1 MLKRKSFWIIL
12 FVIIIVAGGGYYYY
26 STQIVPAEASEVEEP
41 AMQTAVARQGEL
53 TIFAS
58 GAGQMIPA
66 SEIDLGF
73 DESGTLIEL
82 NAAVGDKVEAGDV
95 LAQLQTKDSVESIE
109 ASIAEAELAVLKAQN
124 AIDDL
129 YANAEIARTQALSDI
144 AEYAQ
149 QVRDA
154 RYQMENY
161 NMPVTLQ
168 GMDAIEALDLMKAEL
183 DAASAA
189 FEPYRYYPSSDDTR
203 ADLLEDLNNAQYN
216 YDSAVKRLDYEYVL
230 EVAEANLDKVRQE
243 YDEYTEG
250 PSPSEV
256 KLAEAELANAEAK
269 LALAKD
275 AQAVIDLVTPT
286 NGTVMVVSAT
296 EGEVVG
302 TTAIITLA
310 NLEQPLLEVYLDETD
325 MDKVANGYAADIVF
339 DALPDKNYTGQV
351 IAVNPS
357 LADISGVQAIQ
368 VTVRLDEGSLE
379 SGEVLPIGL
388 NASVDIIAGR
398 AENAVLVPVEALRE
412 LGPDEYA
419 VFVVEDSVPNLRVV
433 TVGLVDI
440 TSAEILSGLQA
451 GEIVTT
457 GIVQAE

>member
-1 MLKRKSFWIIL
+1 MLKKKSFWIIL
-12 FVIIIVAGGGYYYY
+12 FVIIIVAGGGYYY
-26 STQIVPAEASEVEEP
+26 STQIMPTEAAEVEEP

-58 GAGQMIPA
+58 GAGQLIPA

-109 ASIAEAELAVLKAQN
+109 ASIADAELAVLKAQN

-419 VFVVEDSVPNLRVV
+419 VFVVEDGVPKLRVV

>member
-1 MLKRKSFWIIL
+1 MLKKKSFWIIL

-26 STQIVPAEASEVEEP
+26 STQIMPTEAAEVEEP

-58 GAGQMIPA
+58 GAGQLIPA

-109 ASIAEAELAVLKAQN
+109 ASIADAELAVLKAQN

-256 KLAEAELANAEAK
+256 KLAEAELANTEAK
-269 LALAKD
+269 LALAQE
-275 AQAVIDLVTPT
+275 AQAVIDLVSPT
-286 NGTVMVVSAT
+286 DGTVMVVSAT
-296 EGEVVG
+296 EGELIG

-325 MDKVANGYAADIVF
+325 LDKVANGYTADIVF
-339 DALPDKNYTGQV
+339 DALPDNTFTGQV

-357 LADISGVQAIQ
+357 LAEVSGVQAIQ

-419 VFVVEDSVPNLRVV
+419 VFVVEDGEPKLRVV

>member
-1 MLKRKSFWIIL
+1 M
-12 FVIIIVAGGGYYYY
+12 
-26 STQIVPAEASEVEEP
+26 PAEAAEVEEP

-53 TIFAS
+53 VIFAS
-58 GAGQMIPA
+58 GAGQVVPA

-82 NAAVGDKVEAGDV
+82 NVAVGDKVETGDV
-95 LAQLQTKDSVESIE
+95 LALLQTQDSVESIE
-109 ASIAEAELAVLKAQN
+109 ASIADAELAVLKAQN
-124 AIDDL
+124 ELDDL

-154 RYQMENY
+154 RYQLENY
-161 NMPVTLQ
+161 TVPSTLQ

-189 FEPYRYYPSSDDTR
+189 FEPYRYYPSTDETR
-203 ADLLEDLNNAQYN
+203 ADLLEVLDNAQYN

-230 EVAEANLDKVRQE
+230 EVAEANLDKSRQE
-243 YDEYTEG
+243 YDEYTAG

-256 KLAEAELANAEAK
+256 ELAEAELVNTQAK

-275 AQAVIDLVTPT
+275 AQAVIDLVSPMD
-286 NGTVMVVSAT
+286 GTVMAVESNV
-296 EGEVVG
+296 GEAVG
-302 TTAIITLA
+302 TSAIIALA
-310 NLEQPLLEVYLDETD
+310 NLDQPLLEVYLDETD
-325 MDKVANGYAADIVF
+325 LDKVANGHGAEIIF
-339 DALPDKNYTGQV
+339 DALPDEIFSGTV
-351 IAVNPS
+351 ISVNPS
-357 LADISGVQAIQ
+357 LETVSGVQAIK
-368 VTVRLDEGSLE
+368 VTVLMDEEGLDATLPVGS
-379 SGEVLPIGL
+379 

-398 AENAVLVPVEALRE
+398 AEEAVLVPVEALRE

-419 VFVVEDSVPNLRVV
+419 VFVVEDGEPKLRVV
-433 TVGLVDI
+433 QVGLVDI
-440 TSAEILSGLQA
+440 TSAEILSGLKA

>member
-1 MLKRKSFWIIL
+1 MLKKKSFWIIL
-12 FVIIIVAGGGYYYY
+12 FVIIVIAGGGYYYY
-26 STQIVPAEASEVEEP
+26 STQIMPAEAAEIEEP
-41 AMQTAVARQGEL
+41 AMQTAVARQGDL

-58 GAGQMIPA
+58 GAGQVVPA

-73 DESGTLIEL
+73 GESGTLIEL
-82 NAAVGDKVEAGDV
+82 NVAVGDKVEAGEV

-109 ASIAEAELAVLKAQN
+109 ASIADAELAVLKAQN
-124 AIDDL
+124 ALDNL

-144 AEYAQ
+144 AKYAQ

-154 RYQMENY
+154 QYQLENY
-161 NMPVTLQ
+161 NIPVSHQ
-168 GMDAIEALDLMKAEL
+168 GLDAIEALDLMRAEL

-189 FEPYRYYPSSDDTR
+189 FEPYRYYPSTDDTR
-203 ADLLEDLNNAQYN
+203 EDLLEALNNAQYN

-230 EVAEANLDKVRQE
+230 EVAEANLDKARQE

-256 KLAEAELANAEAK
+256 ELAKAELSNTEAK
-269 LALAKD
+269 LALAKE

-286 NGTVMVVSAT
+286 DGTVMVVSAT
-296 EGEVVG
+296 GGEVIG

-310 NLEQPLLEVYLDETD
+310 NLEQSLLDVYLDETD
-325 MDKVANGYAADIVF
+325 LDKVANGYAADIVF
-339 DALPDKNYTGQV
+339 DALPDKTFTGKV

-357 LADISGVQAIQ
+357 LETISGVQAIKITVLMDEEGLE
-368 VTVRLDEGSLE
+368 VT
-379 SGEVLPIGL
+379 LPVGL

-419 VFVVEDSVPNLRVV
+419 VFVVEDGEPKLRVV
-433 TVGLVDI
+433 EVGLVDI

>member
-1 MLKRKSFWIIL
+1 M
-12 FVIIIVAGGGYYYY
+12 
-26 STQIVPAEASEVEEP
+26 
-41 AMQTAVARQGEL
+41 
-53 TIFAS
+53 
-58 GAGQMIPA
+58 
-66 SEIDLGF
+66 
-73 DESGTLIEL
+73 
-82 NAAVGDKVEAGDV
+82 
-95 LAQLQTKDSVESIE
+95 
-109 ASIAEAELAVLKAQN
+109 LKAQN
-124 AIDDL
+124 TLDDL
-129 YANAEIARTQALSDI
+129 YANAEIARTQSLSDI

-154 RYQMENY
+154 RYLQENY

-183 DAASAA
+183 DAASDA
-189 FEPYRYYPSSDDTR
+189 FEPYRYYPSTDETR
-203 ADLLEDLNNAQYN
+203 EELLEVLNNAQYN

-230 EVAEANLDKVRQE
+230 EVAEANLDKARQE
-243 YDEYTEG
+243 YDEYTAG

-269 LALAKD
+269 LALAKET
-275 AQAVIDLVTPT
+275 QAVIDLVTPT
-286 NGTVMVVSAT
+286 DGTVMVVSAS
-296 EGEVVG
+296 EGEVIG
-302 TTAIITLA
+302 TTSIITLA

-325 MDKVANGYAADIVF
+325 MDKVANGYEADIVF
-339 DALPDKNYTGQV
+339 DALPDNNYTGQV

-357 LADISGVQAIQ
+357 LETVSNVQAIK
-368 VTVRLDEGSLE
+368 VTVLMDGDGLDTT
-379 SGEVLPIGL
+379 LPVGL

-398 AENAVLVPVEALRE
+398 AEDAVLVPVEALRE

-419 VFVVEDSVPNLRVV
+419 VFVVEDGEPKLRIVQ
-433 TVGLVDI
+433 VGLVDI

>member
-1 MLKRKSFWIIL
+1 MLKKKSFWIIL
-12 FVIIIVAGGGYYYY
+12 IVIIALASGGYYYY
-26 STQIVPAEASEVEEP
+26 STQIVPAEAADAEEP

-58 GAGQMIPA
+58 GAGQVVPA

-82 NAAVGDKVEAGDV
+82 NVTVGDKVEAGEV

-109 ASIAEAELAVLKAQN
+109 ASIADAELTVLKAQN
-124 AIDDL
+124 ALDDL

-154 RYQMENY
+154 RYLLENY
-161 NMPVTLQ
+161 TMPVTLQ

-189 FEPYRYYPSSDDTR
+189 FEPYRYYPSSDETR
-203 ADLLEDLNNAQYN
+203 ADLLDALNNAQYN

-243 YDEYTEG
+243 YDEYTAG

-256 KLAEAELANAEAK
+256 ELAEAELANTEAK
-269 LALAKD
+269 LALAKE
-275 AQAVIDLVTPT
+275 AQAVIDLISPT
-286 NGTVMVVSAT
+286 DGTVMVVSAT
-296 EGEVVG
+296 EGEVIG
-302 TTAIITLA
+302 TTSIISLA
-310 NLEQPLLEVYLDETD
+310 DLEQPLLEVYLDETD
-325 MDKVANGYAADIVF
+325 LDKVANGHDAEIIF
-339 DALPDKNYTGQV
+339 DALPDNTFTGQV

-357 LADISGVQAIQ
+357 LETVSGVQAIK
-368 VTVRLDEGSLE
+368 VTVQMDEEGLDATLPVGS
-379 SGEVLPIGL
+379 

-398 AENAVLVPVEALRE
+398 AEDTVLVPVEALRE

-419 VFVVEDSVPNLRVV
+419 VFVVEDGEPKLRVV
-433 TVGLVDI
+433 QVGLVDI
-440 TSAEILSGLQA
+440 TSAEILAGLQA

>member
-1 MLKRKSFWIIL
+1 MLKKKSFWIIL
-12 FVIIIVAGGGYYYY
+12 FVIIIVAGGGYYY
-26 STQIVPAEASEVEEP
+26 STQIMPTEAAEVEEP

-58 GAGQMIPA
+58 GAGQLIPA

-109 ASIAEAELAVLKAQN
+109 ASIADAELAVLKAQN

-189 FEPYRYYPSSDDTR
+189 FEPYRYYPSSDDKR

-256 KLAEAELANAEAK
+256 KLAEAELANTEAK
-269 LALAKD
+269 LALAQE
-275 AQAVIDLVTPT
+275 AQAVIDLVSPT
-286 NGTVMVVSAT
+286 DGTVMVVSAT
-296 EGEVVG
+296 EGELIG

-325 MDKVANGYAADIVF
+325 LDKVANGYTADIVF
-339 DALPDKNYTGQV
+339 DALPDNTFTGQV

-357 LADISGVQAIQ
+357 LAEVSGVQAIQ

-379 SGEVLPIGL
+379 SWEVMPIGL

-419 VFVVEDSVPNLRVV
+419 VFVVEDGEPKLRVV

>member
-1 MLKRKSFWIIL
+1 MLKKKSFWIVL
-12 FVIIIVAGGGYYYY
+12 CVIIIVAGGGYTYYT
-26 STQIVPAEASEVEEP
+26 TQIMPAEAAEVEEP
-41 AMQTAVARQGEL
+41 AMQTAVARRGEL

-58 GAGQMIPA
+58 GAGQLVPA

-73 DESGTLIEL
+73 DESGTLL
-82 NAAVGDKVEAGDV
+82 FLDAVVGDKVEAGDV

-109 ASIAEAELAVLKAQN
+109 ASIADAELAVLKAQN
-124 AIDDL
+124 TLDDL

-154 RYQMENY
+154 RYQLENY
-161 NMPVTLQ
+161 TMPVTLQ

-230 EVAEANLDKVRQE
+230 EVVEANLDKVRQE

-256 KLAEAELANAEAK
+256 QLAEAELANAEAK
-269 LALAKD
+269 LALAKE
-275 AQAVIDLVTPT
+275 AQAVIDLVTPRD
-286 NGTVMVVSAT
+286 GTVMVVSAT
-296 EGEVVG
+296 EGEVIG

-325 MDKVANGYAADIVF
+325 MDKVAIGYEADIVF
-339 DALPDKNYTGQV
+339 DALPDNNYTGQV

-357 LADISGVQAIQ
+357 LETVSGIQAIQ
-368 VTVRLDEGSLE
+368 VTVLLDEGSLG
-379 SGEVLPIGL
+379 SGQVLPVGL

-398 AENAVLVPVEALRE
+398 AEDAVLVPVEALRE
-412 LGPDEYA
+412 LGPEEYA
-419 VFVVEDSVPNLRVV
+419 VFVVEDGEPKLRVV
-433 TVGLVDI
+433 QVGLVDI

>member
-1 MLKRKSFWIIL
+1 
-12 FVIIIVAGGGYYYY
+12 
-26 STQIVPAEASEVEEP
+26 
-41 AMQTAVARQGEL
+41 MQTAVARQGEL

-58 GAGQMIPA
+58 GAGQLIPA

-109 ASIAEAELAVLKAQN
+109 ASIADAELAVLKAQN

-256 KLAEAELANAEAK
+256 KLAEAELANTEAK
-269 LALAKD
+269 LALAQE
-275 AQAVIDLVTPT
+275 AQAVIDLVSPT
-286 NGTVMVVSAT
+286 DGTVMVVSAT
-296 EGEVVG
+296 EGELIG

-325 MDKVANGYAADIVF
+325 LDKVANGYTADIVF
-339 DALPDKNYTGQV
+339 DALPDNTFTGQV

-357 LADISGVQAIQ
+357 LAEVSGVQAIQ

-419 VFVVEDSVPNLRVV
+419 VFVVEDGEPKLRVV

>member
-1 MLKRKSFWIIL
+1 MLKKKSFWIVL
-12 FVIIIVAGGGYYYY
+12 FFIIIVAGGGYTYYT
-26 STQIVPAEASEVEEP
+26 TQIMPAEAAEVEEP
-41 AMQTAVARQGEL
+41 AMQTAVARRGEL

-58 GAGQMIPA
+58 GAGQLVPA

-73 DESGTLIEL
+73 DESGTLL
-82 NAAVGDKVEAGDV
+82 FLDAVVGDKVEAGDV
-95 LAQLQTKDSVESIE
+95 LAQLQTKDSAESIE
-109 ASIAEAELAVLKAQN
+109 ASIADAELAVLKAQN
-124 AIDDL
+124 TLDDL

-154 RYQMENY
+154 RYQLENY
-161 NMPVTLQ
+161 TMPVTLQ

-230 EVAEANLDKVRQE
+230 EVVEANLDKVRQE

-256 KLAEAELANAEAK
+256 QLAEAELANAEAK
-269 LALAKD
+269 LALAKE
-275 AQAVIDLVTPT
+275 AQAVIDLVTPRD
-286 NGTVMVVSAT
+286 GTVMVVSAT
-296 EGEVVG
+296 EGEVIG

-325 MDKVANGYAADIVF
+325 MDKVAIGYEADIVF
-339 DALPDKNYTGQV
+339 DALPDNNYTGQV

-357 LADISGVQAIQ
+357 LETVSGIQAIQ
-368 VTVRLDEGSLE
+368 VTVLLDEGNLG
-379 SGEVLPIGL
+379 SGQVLPVGL

-398 AENAVLVPVEALRE
+398 TEDAVLVPVEALRE
-412 LGPDEYA
+412 LGPEEYA
-419 VFVVEDSVPNLRVV
+419 VFVVEDGEPKLRVV
-433 TVGLVDI
+433 QVGLVDI

>member
-1 MLKRKSFWIIL
+1 MLKKKSFWIIL
-12 FVIIIVAGGGYYYY
+12 FVIIIIAGGGYYYY
-26 STQIVPAEASEVEEP
+26 STQIMSAEAAEVEEP

-58 GAGQMIPA
+58 GAGQLVPVF
-66 SEIDLGF
+66 EIDLGF
-73 DESGTLIEL
+73 DESGTLLVL

-109 ASIAEAELAVLKAQN
+109 ASIADAELAVLKAEN
-124 AIDDL
+124 TLDDL
-129 YANAEIARTQALSDI
+129 YANAEIARTQSLSDI

-154 RYQMENY
+154 RYLQENY

-183 DAASAA
+183 DAASDA
-189 FEPYRYYPSSDDTR
+189 FEPYRYYPSTDETR
-203 ADLLEDLNNAQYN
+203 EELLEVLNNAQYN

-230 EVAEANLDKVRQE
+230 EVAEANLDKARQE

-256 KLAEAELANAEAK
+256 KLAEAELANTEAK
-269 LALAKD
+269 LALAKE
-275 AQAVIDLVTPT
+275 AQAVIDLVSPT
-286 NGTVMVVSAT
+286 DGTVMVVSAS
-296 EGEVVG
+296 EGEVIG
-302 TTAIITLA
+302 TTPIITLA

-325 MDKVANGYAADIVF
+325 MDKVANGYASDIVF

-419 VFVVEDSVPNLRVV
+419 VFVVEDGVPKLRVV

>member
-1 MLKRKSFWIIL
+1 MLKKKSFWIIL

-26 STQIVPAEASEVEEP
+26 STQIVPAEASEFEEP

-161 NMPVTLQ
+161 TMPVTLQ

-183 DAASAA
+183 DAVSAA
-189 FEPYRYYPSSDDTR
+189 FEPYRYFPSSDDTR

-325 MDKVANGYAADIVF
+325 MDKVANGYEADIVF
-339 DALPDKNYTGQV
+339 DALPDNNYTGQV

-357 LADISGVQAIQ
+357 LETVSNVQAIK
-368 VTVRLDEGSLE
+368 VTVLMDGDGLDTT
-379 SGEVLPIGL
+379 LPVGL

-398 AENAVLVPVEALRE
+398 AEDAVLVPVEALRE

-419 VFVVEDSVPNLRVV
+419 VFVVEDGEPKLRIVQ
-433 TVGLVDI
+433 VGLVDI

>member
-1 MLKRKSFWIIL
+1 MLKKKSFWIVL
-12 FVIIIVAGGGYYYY
+12 FFIIIVAGGGYTYYT
-26 STQIVPAEASEVEEP
+26 TQIMPAEAAEVEEP
-41 AMQTAVARQGEL
+41 AMQTAVARRGEL

-58 GAGQMIPA
+58 GAGQLVPA

-73 DESGTLIEL
+73 DESGTLL
-82 NAAVGDKVEAGDV
+82 FLDAVVGDKVEAGDV

-109 ASIAEAELAVLKAQN
+109 ASIADAELAVLKAQN
-124 AIDDL
+124 TLDDL

-154 RYQMENY
+154 RYQLENY
-161 NMPVTLQ
+161 TMPVTLQ

-256 KLAEAELANAEAK
+256 QLAEAELANAEAK
-269 LALAKD
+269 LALAKE
-275 AQAVIDLVTPT
+275 AQAVIDLVTPRD
-286 NGTVMVVSAT
+286 GTVMVVSAT
-296 EGEVVG
+296 EGEVIG

-325 MDKVANGYAADIVF
+325 MDKVAIGYEADIVF
-339 DALPDKNYTGQV
+339 DALPDNNYTGQV

-357 LADISGVQAIQ
+357 LETVSGIQAIQ
-368 VTVRLDEGSLE
+368 VTVLLDEGNLG
-379 SGEVLPIGL
+379 SGQVLPVGL

-398 AENAVLVPVEALRE
+398 TEDAVLVPVEALRE
-412 LGPDEYA
+412 LGPEEYA
-419 VFVVEDSVPNLRVV
+419 VFVVEDGEPKLRVV
-433 TVGLVDI
+433 QVGLVDI

>member
-1 MLKRKSFWIIL
+1 MLKKKSFWIVL
-12 FVIIIVAGGGYYYY
+12 FFIIIVAGGGYTYYT
-26 STQIVPAEASEVEEP
+26 TQIMPAEAAEVEEP
-41 AMQTAVARQGEL
+41 AMQTAVARRGEL

-58 GAGQMIPA
+58 GAGQLVPA

-73 DESGTLIEL
+73 DESGTLL
-82 NAAVGDKVEAGDV
+82 FLDAVVGDKVEAGDV

-109 ASIAEAELAVLKAQN
+109 ASIADAELAVLKAQN
-124 AIDDL
+124 TLDDL

-154 RYQMENY
+154 RYQLENY
-161 NMPVTLQ
+161 TMPVTLQ

-256 KLAEAELANAEAK
+256 QLAEAELANAEAK
-269 LALAKD
+269 LALAKE
-275 AQAVIDLVTPT
+275 AQAVIDLVTPRD
-286 NGTVMVVSAT
+286 GTVMVVSAT
-296 EGEVVG
+296 EGEVIG

-325 MDKVANGYAADIVF
+325 MDKVAIGYGADIVF
-339 DALPDKNYTGQV
+339 DALPDNNYTGQV

-357 LADISGVQAIQ
+357 LETVSGIQAIQ
-368 VTVRLDEGSLE
+368 VTVLLDEGSLG
-379 SGEVLPIGL
+379 SGQVLPVGL

-398 AENAVLVPVEALRE
+398 AEDAVLVPVEALRE
-412 LGPDEYA
+412 LGPEEYA
-419 VFVVEDSVPNLRVV
+419 VFVVEDGEPKLRVV
-433 TVGLVDI
+433 QVGLVDI

>member
-1 MLKRKSFWIIL
+1 MLKKKSFWIIL

-256 KLAEAELANAEAK
+256 QLAEAELANAEAK

-419 VFVVEDSVPNLRVV
+419 VFVVEDGVPKLRVV

>member
-1 MLKRKSFWIIL
+1 MLKKKSFWIIL

-26 STQIVPAEASEVEEP
+26 STQIMPAEASEVEEP

-53 TIFAS
+53 MIFAS
-58 GAGQMIPA
+58 GAGQLIPA
-66 SEIDLGF
+66 SEINLGF

-124 AIDDL
+124 AIEDL

-286 NGTVMVVSAT
+286 KGTVMVVSAT

-325 MDKVANGYAADIVF
+325 LDKVANGYSADIVF
-339 DALPDKNYTGQV
+339 DALPDNTFTGQV

-357 LADISGVQAIQ
+357 LAEVSGVQAIQ

-419 VFVVEDSVPNLRVV
+419 VFVVEDGEPKLRVV

>member
-1 MLKRKSFWIIL
+1 MLKKKSFWIIL
-12 FVIIIVAGGGYYYY
+12 FVIIIAAGGGYTYYT
-26 STQIVPAEASEVEEP
+26 TQIMPAEAAEVEEP
-41 AMQTAVARQGEL
+41 AMQTAVARQGDL

-58 GAGQMIPA
+58 GAGQLVPA
-66 SEIDLGF
+66 SEIGLGF
-73 DESGTLIEL
+73 DESGTLL
-82 NAAVGDKVEAGDV
+82 FLDVVVGDKVEAGDV

-109 ASIAEAELAVLKAQN
+109 ASIADAELAVLKAQN
-124 AIDDL
+124 TLDDL

-154 RYQMENY
+154 RYQLENY
-161 NMPVTLQ
+161 TMPVTLQ

-189 FEPYRYYPSSDDTR
+189 FEPYRYYPSSDETR

-256 KLAEAELANAEAK
+256 QLAEAELANAEAK
-269 LALAKD
+269 LALAKE
-275 AQAVIDLVTPT
+275 AQAVIDLVTPRD
-286 NGTVMVVSAT
+286 GTVMVVSAT
-296 EGEVVG
+296 EGEVIG

-325 MDKVANGYAADIVF
+325 MDKVAIGYEADIVF
-339 DALPDKNYTGQV
+339 DALPDNNYTGQV

-357 LADISGVQAIQ
+357 LETVSGVQAIQ
-368 VTVRLDEGSLE
+368 VTVLLDEGSLG
-379 SGEVLPIGL
+379 SGQVLPVGL

-398 AENAVLVPVEALRE
+398 AEDAVLVPVEALRE

-419 VFVVEDSVPNLRVV
+419 VFVIEDGEPKLRIVQ
-433 TVGLVDI
+433 VGLVDI

>member
-1 MLKRKSFWIIL
+1 MLKKKSFWIIL
-12 FVIIIVAGGGYYYY
+12 IVIIALAGGGYYYY
-26 STQIVPAEASEVEEP
+26 STQIVPAEAADAEEP

-58 GAGQMIPA
+58 GAGQVVPA

-82 NAAVGDKVEAGDV
+82 NVTVGDKVEAGEV

-109 ASIAEAELAVLKAQN
+109 ASIADAELTVLKAQN
-124 AIDDL
+124 ALEDL
-129 YANAEIARTQALSDI
+129 YANAEIARTQSLSDI

-154 RYQMENY
+154 RYQLENY
-161 NMPVTLQ
+161 TMPVTLQ

-189 FEPYRYYPSSDDTR
+189 FEPYRYYPSSDGTR
-203 ADLLEDLNNAQYN
+203 ADLLDALNNAQYN

-230 EVAEANLDKVRQE
+230 EVAEANLDKSRQE
-243 YDEYTEG
+243 YDEYTAG

-256 KLAEAELANAEAK
+256 ELAEAELANAEAK
-269 LALAKD
+269 LALAKE
-275 AQAVIDLVTPT
+275 AQAVIDLVSPT
-286 NGTVMVVSAT
+286 DGTVMIVSAT
-296 EGEVVG
+296 EGEVIG
-302 TTAIITLA
+302 TTSIISLA
-310 NLEQPLLEVYLDETD
+310 DLEQPLLEVYLDETD
-325 MDKVANGYAADIVF
+325 LDKVANGYTADIVF
-339 DALPDKNYTGQV
+339 DALPDNSFTGQV

-357 LADISGVQAIQ
+357 LETVSGVQAIK
-368 VTVRLDEGSLE
+368 VTVQMDEEGLDATLPVGS
-379 SGEVLPIGL
+379 

-398 AENAVLVPVEALRE
+398 AEDAVLVPVEALRE

-419 VFVVEDSVPNLRVV
+419 VFVVENGEPKLRVV
-433 TVGLVDI
+433 QVGLVDI
-440 TSAEILSGLQA
+440 TSAEILAGLQA

>member
-1 MLKRKSFWIIL
+1 MLKKKSFWIIL
-12 FVIIIVAGGGYYYY
+12 FVIIIIAGGGYYYY
-26 STQIVPAEASEVEEP
+26 STQIMPAEAAEVEQP

-58 GAGQMIPA
+58 GAGQLVPA

-73 DESGTLIEL
+73 DESGTLLVL

-109 ASIAEAELAVLKAQN
+109 ASIADAELAVLKAQN
-124 AIDDL
+124 TLDDL
-129 YANAEIARTQALSDI
+129 YANAEIARTQSLSDI

-154 RYQMENY
+154 RYLQENY

-183 DAASAA
+183 DAASDA
-189 FEPYRYYPSSDDTR
+189 FEPYRYYPSTDETR
-203 ADLLEDLNNAQYN
+203 EELLEVLNNAQYN

-230 EVAEANLDKVRQE
+230 EVAEANLDKARQE
-243 YDEYTEG
+243 YDEYTAG

-269 LALAKD
+269 LALAKET
-275 AQAVIDLVTPT
+275 QAVIDLVTPT
-286 NGTVMVVSAT
+286 DGTVMVVSAS
-296 EGEVVG
+296 EGEVIG
-302 TTAIITLA
+302 TTSIITLA

-325 MDKVANGYAADIVF
+325 MDKVANGYEADIVF
-339 DALPDKNYTGQV
+339 DALPDNNYTGQV

-357 LADISGVQAIQ
+357 LETVSNVQAIK
-368 VTVRLDEGSLE
+368 VTVLMDGDGLDTT
-379 SGEVLPIGL
+379 LPVGL

-398 AENAVLVPVEALRE
+398 AEDAVLVPVEALRE

-419 VFVVEDSVPNLRVV
+419 VFVVEDGEPKLRIVQ
-433 TVGLVDI
+433 VGLVDI

>member
-1 MLKRKSFWIIL
+1 MLKKKSFWIIL

-419 VFVVEDSVPNLRVV
+419 VFVVEDGVPKLRVV

>member
-1 MLKRKSFWIIL
+1 MLKKKSFWIIL
-12 FVIIIVAGGGYYYY
+12 FVIIIVAGGGYYY
-26 STQIVPAEASEVEEP
+26 STQIMPTEAAEVEEP

-58 GAGQMIPA
+58 GAGQLIPA

-109 ASIAEAELAVLKAQN
+109 ASIADAELAVLKAQN

-256 KLAEAELANAEAK
+256 KLAEAELANTEAK
-269 LALAKD
+269 LALAQE
-275 AQAVIDLVTPT
+275 AQAVIDLVSPT
-286 NGTVMVVSAT
+286 DGTVMVVSAT
-296 EGEVVG
+296 EGELIG

-325 MDKVANGYAADIVF
+325 LDKVANGYTADIVF
-339 DALPDKNYTGQV
+339 DALPDNTFTGQV

-357 LADISGVQAIQ
+357 LAEVSGVQAIQ

-419 VFVVEDSVPNLRVV
+419 VFVVEDGEPKLRVV

>member
-1 MLKRKSFWIIL
+1 MLKKKSFWIIL

-26 STQIVPAEASEVEEP
+26 STQIMPAEASEVEEP

-53 TIFAS
+53 MIFAS
-58 GAGQMIPA
+58 GAGQLIPA

-124 AIDDL
+124 AIEDL

-286 NGTVMVVSAT
+286 KGTVMVVSAT

-325 MDKVANGYAADIVF
+325 LDKVANGYSADIVF
-339 DALPDKNYTGQV
+339 DALPDNTFTGQV

-357 LADISGVQAIQ
+357 LAEVSGVQAIQ

-419 VFVVEDSVPNLRVV
+419 VFVVEDGEPKLRVV

>member
-1 MLKRKSFWIIL
+1 MLKKKSFWIIL

-26 STQIVPAEASEVEEP
+26 STQIMPAEAAEDEEP

-53 TIFAS
+53 MIFAS
-58 GAGQMIPA
+58 GAGQLIPA

-82 NAAVGDKVEAGDV
+82 NAAVGDKVVAGDV

-109 ASIAEAELAVLKAQN
+109 ASIADAELAVLKAQN

-256 KLAEAELANAEAK
+256 KLAEAELANTEAK
-269 LALAKD
+269 LALAQE
-275 AQAVIDLVTPT
+275 AQAVIDLVSPT
-286 NGTVMVVSAT
+286 DGTVMVVSAT
-296 EGEVVG
+296 EGELIG

-325 MDKVANGYAADIVF
+325 LDKVANGYTADIVF
-339 DALPDKNYTGQV
+339 DALPDNTFTGQV

-357 LADISGVQAIQ
+357 LAEVSGVQAIQ

-379 SGEVLPIGL
+379 SGEVMPIGL

-419 VFVVEDSVPNLRVV
+419 VFVVEDGEPKLRVV